1 MPITYAIQP
10 HDRFTTVYDSTERPI
25 GTITAPRIHP
35 NRHNPDEA
43 NWTIAT
49 TDGIVR
55 WSRRYRPP
63 HSIVCA
69 ILSQHSG

>member
-1 MPITYAIQP
+1 MPITYTIQP
-10 HDRFTTVYDSTERPI
+10 HDRFTTVYDSQGRMV

-43 NWTIAT
+43 NWTIAVH
-49 TDGIVR
+49 GIVR
-55 WSRRYRPP
+55 WSRSYRPP

-69 ILSQHSG
+69 ILSQNV